1 MVKTTNCPIK
11 NTPSTVLAVSRPFT
25 RHSRAAATATAT
37 SVPASSSVAYSSI
50 VTSVTYS
57 SIAAASVARPASSM
71 LEKAERGKSEAENV
85 LKYFEDSRKCDEQ
98 ILSSAFDIEFFTV
111 INTDATLNDTSLKNF
126 YKCLTK

>member
-98 ILSSAFDIEFFTV
+98 ILSPAVDTEFFSV